1 MMQKV
6 IIVGCCGSGKST
18 LARKL
23 HALTGL
29 PLYYLDNIFWKRD
42 KTHISRDEF
51 DEKLAGILN
60 RDSWIIDG
68 DYHRTY
74 EPRIAAC
81 DTVILL
87 DYSKEVCME
96 GIIGRVGQTREDM
109 PWVENELDPEL
120 VDMVNKFEHEHK
132 PKLLSLLDR
141 YPGKQV
147 INLHS
152 REEADKWISIEY
164 KVEKRN
170 LRSKE

>member
-6 IIVGCCGSGKST
+6 IIVGCCGGGKST

-23 HALTGL
+23 HVLRGL

-51 DEKLAGILN
+51 DEKLAEILN

-68 DYHRTY
+68 DYNRTY
-74 EPRIAAC
+74 EPRIAEC

-87 DYSKEVCME
+87 DYPKEVCME

-109 PWVENELDPEL
+109 SWVENELDPQL
-120 VDMVNKFEHEHK
+120 VEMVNKFEHEHK
-132 PKLLSLLDR
+132 PKLLSLLDK

-147 INLHS
+147 IILHS
-152 REEADKWISIEY
+152 REEADKWISE
-164 KVEKRN
+164 VQRPAN
-170 LRSKE
+170 